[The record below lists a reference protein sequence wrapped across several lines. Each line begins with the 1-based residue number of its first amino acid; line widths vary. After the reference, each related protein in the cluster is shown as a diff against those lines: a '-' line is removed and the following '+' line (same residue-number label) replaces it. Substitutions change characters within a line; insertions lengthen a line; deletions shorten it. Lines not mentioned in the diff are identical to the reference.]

1 MEQKKRVAIYCRV
14 STEFQDT
21 SIVNQQQYFED
32 YLARHD
38 EYILYKYYID
48 EGISGTDTKKRNGFN
63 QMITDGKANKYDVL
77 ISKSFSRFGRNQIQ
91 CLQAINDLREKGI
104 RAIFIEDGL
113 DSEKDVSTFGLFSW
127 LYQQEAHK
135 TSERIKLTWDT
146 YNQSGKLHACR
157 SPYGYDYDKATGDW
171 IINQDEAVYVRK
183 IFNMYLNE
191 GYGCTKIANI
201 LNETG
206 VKTKR
211 KGEWA
216 NNTIRKIIT
225 NPVYI
230 GTLIQGKSRTIDVV
244 IKKSKKIDEKDWYV
258 HENRFEAIIDEE
270 TFYLTQEE
278 IKRRG
283 ESKYERRSSSALF
296 STLIKCGECG
306 STFTIK
312 RQKHFRNY
320 SPYYTCIEYE
330 RKGVR
335 GCGHSR
341 ITIYENELIDVI
353 KDWLIYLSENNYKP
367 IKDEWD
373 KADNSISKE
382 DLQKELVVIKKLL
395 DEANN
400 ESLALLKLYTKGII
414 NDNQYQMQNEQYQSQ
429 LETLTKEK
437 ENIENKIELN
447 KVKRKLDSEIINIM
461 DKIKSL
467 DDSDWTNGL
476 LRQIIEKI
484 EIVQDGTVTILPK
497 RPTQ

>member
-48 EGISGTDTKKRNGFN
+48 EGISGTDTKKRSGFN
-63 QMITDGKANKYDVL
+63 QMMKDGKAKKYDVL

-113 DSEKDVSTFGLFSW
+113 DSEKDASTFGLFSW

-146 YNQSGKLHACR
+146 YNTSGKLHACR
-157 SPYGYDYDKATGDW
+157 SPFGYNYDKENGAW
-171 IINQDEAVYVRK
+171 VINQDEAIYVKK
-183 IFNMYLNE
+183 IFDMYLNE

-201 LNETG
+201 LNDKK
-206 VKTKR
+206 VKSKR
-211 KGEWA
+211 GGKWA
-216 NNTIRKIIT
+216 NNTIRKIIE
-225 NPVYI
+225 NPIYI

-244 IKKSKKIDEKDWYV
+244 IKKSKPINKKDWYV
-258 HENRFEAIIDEE
+258 HENRFEGIIDEE
-270 TFYLTQEE
+270 TFYLVQEE

-283 ESKYERRSSSALF
+283 ESKCERRSTSALF

-306 STFTIK
+306 TTFTIK
-312 RQKHFRNY
+312 RQKHFKNY
-320 SPYYTCIEYE
+320 SPYYSCIKYE
-330 RKGVR
+330 QKGVS

-341 ITIYENELIDVI
+341 ITIYENEMIDAI
-353 KDWLIYLSENNYKP
+353 KDWLEYYSKNNYKL
-367 IKDEWD
+367 IKEEWERND
-373 KADNSISKE
+373 KAETKE
-382 DLQKELVVIKKLL
+382 DLQKELEVIKKLL
-395 DEANN
+395 EESNN

-414 NDNQYQMQNEQYQSQ
+414 DDNQYQIQNEQYKCQIN
-429 LETLTKEK
+429 TLTREK
-437 ENIENKIELN
+437 EDIESKIEMS
-447 KVKRKLDSEIINIM
+447 KIRKQNDSDIISIM
-461 DKIKSL
+461 DKIKNL
-467 DDSDWTNGL
+467 DTGDWTNGL
-476 LRQIIEKI
+476 LRQIIETI
-484 EIVQDGTVTILPK
+484 TISQDGTVIIVPK
-497 RPTQ
+497 SPT